1 MPGRGAPPQRERS
14 RPNDTA
20 RRAAEF
26 THVAKT
32 GKVSGPVLPAG
43 IPWSDRTVAWWQTWR
58 ESAQAVLFTDTDW
71 DFLLDTAV
79 LHNEL
84 WSGTTSVAAELRLR
98 VAKFGASPEDRLR
111 LKLEVDSDV
120 ALAKQPASEVD
131 PRKARYLK
139 AVNA

>member
-1 MPGRGAPPQRERS
+1 MPGRGSPPQKERS

-26 THVAKT
+26 THIATT
-32 GKVSGPVLPAG
+32 GKVFGPVLPAEVS
-43 IPWSDRTVAWWQTWR
+43 WSPRTTAWWQTWR
-58 ESAQAVLFTDTDW
+58 ECAQAFMFTSTDW

-84 WSGTTSVAAELRLR
+84 WTGTTGVATELRLR

-120 ALAKQPASEVD
+120 ALSKQPQTQVD

-139 AVNA
+139 AVDA